1 MNKNKNKKITKL
13 ETPPNKRNQ
22 NKSAQNKQLHGKG
35 RAKESIDS
43 NNESTHNNASSN
55 EVSEE
60 SSDPASDSAEASND
74 SSNEDSNSDHV
85 SDSAEASNDGSNEDS
100 NSEHVSDSVSDSTEI
115 SSEPISDS
123 GSVNDEVGDN
133 IESVSNDDSN
143 NDDSKDSDH
152 SEEPKK
158 KSDKNN
164 SSKSTSKDTMPSKK
178 KASNNKLDDQAEKD
192 SISDNSTEKTNKKKS
207 KNDSKNEKLSTKDKS
222 NKASKNPAEK
232 SKDENS
238 KTSTKKSD
246 KGSSK
251 DKNKK
256 SDNEKDKES
265 SNKDKNK
272 KDGRKDGKASKD
284 AKSSKDAP
292 EDEANKAKIV
302 KNEKEFKL
310 NDKEGGHLVNEKIK
324 QINENRLKGKESV
337 EKNKK
342 SVFISIRNNSENGTI
357 KTISDDFL
365 RKKDKQFGTTLLEKS
380 KSKFQI
386 DFKELE
392 KEKKENAIR
401 ESLKRVSRA
410 DQIIQK
416 ISLYY
421 CRNKNFV
428 ATADQLIR
436 TLKKLSPQTIQK
448 VFLDVLHRAESPYIA
463 LFILRKMK
471 DVPPFLS
478 DECVVQ
484 LSLFV
489 RSFRIMYL
497 DTIPYSQIIKDLF
510 ERCILSDV
518 TVEHSYD
525 LLSQIEQ
532 DKSIR
537 NLFIELFGRVH
548 IVNYYKEL
556 CAGLFVRNIH
566 RSVLYSVMFTIN
578 DMHLTAEG
586 LSPAFNMI
594 GKYIEKETIEK
605 NSVVFARAF
614 WAFLKVHM
622 SGFNER
628 FNDAIKYIRYFSDSF
643 TSTSC
648 EIFSIADALE
658 IVDTIEILAN
668 SIINRTI
675 VSGEAGTN
683 KKPSDIKNYVQKKEL
698 KSKDKV
704 KIVPE
709 MENVKYSDEESDSDE
724 SSKTNDD
731 SEKGE
736 DSLADQGHRLDNV
749 KITQESL
756 LVFITMLNTE
766 YKSTYKK
773 VKEAIQWK
781 KRITYDTLLYALA
794 HIKLL
799 HLLLYLSRLS
809 GSVEL
814 PIKEHYN
821 LFSSI
826 NIPATFDGKQY
837 DGTQE
842 LTDRIFSEKWNS
854 LGFLLKESLISPNEL
869 NFSQDI
875 LRHKSPHQLF
885 EKVSASV
892 HLLSFPPITVFLES
906 DHIYDA
912 IFLQTLPMYV
922 RHKEFLITLRKT
934 VRTFI
939 SRAEKEALALLIRR
953 LIELDGIYTEK
964 EVRSGRKKPYD
975 PNHYTAVKNAVR
987 NTIASLFITEIDLSS
1002 FNGVNLTADSRK
1014 DYAYD
1019 AIDVVLH
1026 ETKEHNPVTNQEEY
1040 KIAEE
1045 IIFKRTGTD
1054 MHKELNSAKTYH
1066 KSSKEGKNVDEKRR
1080 RIVFDFIVSINDL
1093 ALTEKFIK
1101 ALIKLPTVT
1110 KLDDKMKLFIIKV
1123 LAYTLQ
1129 KITISDPVVGLIKDF
1144 AKKELK
1150 NSSSELMADAAKYL
1164 YIKTSAS
1171 IEDKHTSSNQN
1182 YENLSLS
1189 LLMLITRKQ
1198 GNLNTLK
1205 NCFFKICAD
1214 LKDYERNELLL
1225 LFKEAGVT
1233 ISNSLEGTSEGLSRY
1248 NESKKLMAGFP
1259 SIE

>member
-1 MNKNKNKKITKL
+1 MNKNKNKKITKP

-22 NKSAQNKQLHGKG
+22 NKSAQNKQLNGKG
-35 RAKESIDS
+35 RVKESTDS
-43 NNESTHNNASSN
+43 DNESTHNNASSN

-60 SSDPASDSAEASND
+60 
-74 SSNEDSNSDHV
+74 NSDHV
-85 SDSAEASNDGSNEDS
+85 SDSAEESNEDDNDDS
-100 NSEHVSDSVSDSTEI
+100 NSEQVSDSVSDSTEV

-123 GSVNDEVGDN
+123 GSANDEVADN
-133 IESVSNDDSN
+133 TESMSNEDN
-143 NDDSKDSDH
+143 NNDDDSKDSDH

-164 SSKSTSKDTMPSKK
+164 SPRSTSKDSGKDTMSSKK

-192 SISDNSTEKTNKKKS
+192 SISDDSIEKTNKKKT
-207 KNDSKNEKLSTKDKS
+207 KNDSKNEKSSTKDKS
-222 NKASKNPAEK
+222 SKASKNPTEK

-246 KGSSK
+246 KDSSKDKSKKSDKESSSK

-256 SDNEKDKES
+256 DSAKD
-265 SNKDKNK
+265 
-272 KDGRKDGKASKD
+272 RKSSKD
-284 AKSSKDAP
+284 AKSSKDTP

-324 QINENRLKGKESV
+324 QVNENHLKGKESV
-337 EKNKK
+337 EKNQK
-342 SVFISIRNNSENGTI
+342 SVFISIRNNSENGII

-421 CRNKNFV
+421 CRNKNFI

-510 ERCILSDV
+510 EGCILSDV

-578 DMHLTAEG
+578 DMHLTADG
-586 LSPAFNMI
+586 LSPTFNMI
-594 GKYIEKETIEK
+594 GKYIEKETVEK

-648 EIFSIADALE
+648 EIFSIADVLE

-675 VSGEAGTN
+675 FNGEAGTN

-698 KSKDKV
+698 KSKDKI

-731 SEKGE
+731 SEKSE
-736 DSLADQGHRLDNV
+736 DSIADQGHRLDNV

-773 VKEAIQWK
+773 LKEAIQWK

-814 PIKEHYN
+814 PIKEHYS

-826 NIPATFDGKQY
+826 DIPATFDGKQC

-842 LTDRIFSEKWNS
+842 LADRIFSEKWNS

-892 HLLSFPPITVFLES
+892 HLLTFPPITVFLES

-922 RHKEFLITLRKT
+922 RHKEFLITLRKI

-964 EVRSGRKKPYD
+964 EVRKGRKKTYD

-1014 DYAYD
+1014 DDAYD

-1093 ALTEKFIK
+1093 ALSEKFIK

-1123 LAYTLQ
+1123 LAYALQ

-1150 NSSSELMADAAKYL
+1150 KSSSELMADAAKYL

-1233 ISNSLEGTSEGLSRY
+1233 ISNSLDGTSEGLSRY
-1248 NESKKLMAGFP
+1248 NESKKLMTGFP

>member
-1 MNKNKNKKITKL
+1 MNKNKNKKITKP
-13 ETPPNKRNQ
+13 EMPPNKRNQ
-22 NKSAQNKQLHGKG
+22 NKSAQNKQLNGKR
-35 RAKESIDS
+35 RAKESTDS
-43 NNESTHNNASSN
+43 DNESTHNNASSN

-60 SSDPASDSAEASND
+60 
-74 SSNEDSNSDHV
+74 NSDHV
-85 SDSAEASNDGSNEDS
+85 SDSAEESNDDS
-100 NSEHVSDSVSDSTEI
+100 NSEQVSDSAEASNEDGNDDSNSEQVSDSVSDSTEV

-123 GSVNDEVGDN
+123 GSANDEVADN
-133 IESVSNDDSN
+133 TESVSNEDN
-143 NDDSKDSDH
+143 NNDDDSKDSDH

-164 SSKSTSKDTMPSKK
+164 SPKSTSKDSGKDTVSTKN

-192 SISDNSTEKTNKKKS
+192 SISDDSIEKTNKKKT
-207 KNDSKNEKLSTKDKS
+207 KNDSKNEKSSTKDKS
-222 NKASKNPAEK
+222 SKASKNPTEK

-246 KGSSK
+246 KDSSKDKSKKSDKESSSK

-256 SDNEKDKES
+256 DSA
-265 SNKDKNK
+265 
-272 KDGRKDGKASKD
+272 KDGKSSKD
-284 AKSSKDAP
+284 AKSSKDTP

-324 QINENRLKGKESV
+324 QVNENLLKGKESV
-337 EKNKK
+337 EKNQK

-421 CRNKNFV
+421 CRNKNFI
-428 ATADQLIR
+428 ATADHLIR

-578 DMHLTAEG
+578 DMHLTADG
-586 LSPAFNMI
+586 LSPTFNMI
-594 GKYIEKETIEK
+594 GKYIEKETVEK

-648 EIFSIADALE
+648 EIFSIADVLE

-675 VSGEAGTN
+675 FNGEAGTN

-698 KSKDKV
+698 KSKNKI

-709 MENVKYSDEESDSDE
+709 MENVKYSDKESDSDE

-731 SEKGE
+731 SEKSE
-736 DSLADQGHRLDNV
+736 DSIADQGHRLDNV

-773 VKEAIQWK
+773 LKEAIQWK

-814 PIKEHYN
+814 PIKEHYS

-826 NIPATFDGKQY
+826 DIPATFDGKQY

-842 LTDRIFSEKWNS
+842 LADRIFSEKWNS

-892 HLLSFPPITVFLES
+892 HLLTFPPITVFLES

-922 RHKEFLITLRKT
+922 RHKEFLITLRKI

-964 EVRSGRKKPYD
+964 EVRKGRKKPYD

-1014 DYAYD
+1014 DDAYD

-1093 ALTEKFIK
+1093 ALSEKFIK

-1123 LAYTLQ
+1123 LAYALQ

-1150 NSSSELMADAAKYL
+1150 KSSSELMADAAKYL

-1233 ISNSLEGTSEGLSRY
+1233 ISNSLDGTSEGLSRY
-1248 NESKKLMAGFP
+1248 NESKKLMTGFP